1 MFTIKAFLNL
11 TKQNKSRNVKNLIA
25 LLILVCCLQTS
36 HYVYASDDSDI
47 NILVLL
53 SFNTS
58 LPWTKSYLSGLDR
71 VKQQYNVRLNYY
83 IEVMDAAR
91 IGDSM
96 TDDDWVKYLR
106 TKYQNISFDAA
117 IAESAKASLFL
128 NRYGETL
135 IGTNPIVFYTGSET
149 KDFPYTKTLRLQED
163 KAVENTLRLAL
174 KQNPMSKEIVII
186 DGTDVDSRNV
196 MRVLLPLV
204 EEISNIK
211 IKIIKDFT
219 IDELVQIV
227 SSIPSDSILI
237 YNLVFED
244 RTGKKFVPKEVLTKL
259 AEVSPAPIYSFWS
272 SLMGSGVIGGHML
285 DGKETAIK
293 TIEAVMDYVVLN
305 RFRDNYDTLITIV
318 DWLAIERH
326 GIDPATIPKSAEIL
340 NKPTELLD
348 VYAKEF
354 RYLIYFI
361 VFFII
366 LTGFWLRKLT
376 DLNKK
381 LLLEKARAEN
391 LARTDTLTGMN
402 NRRAFF
408 EMCTQACN
416 EAKRLKLPI
425 SIMLLDIDYFKK
437 VNDTY
442 GHMAGD
448 KVLQRFAKIIKE
460 NKRDIDI
467 AARLGG
473 EEFILL
479 LPFSDADGSKNLA
492 ERIRKECE
500 KSKIIYEGK
509 EIAITVSTGIYCDL
523 EPSNPCEISDSIH
536 YADNALYMAK
546 RQGRN
551 QTVISPFSY
560 AYQPKIG

>member
-211 IKIIKDFT
+211 IKI
-219 IDELVQIV
+219 
-227 SSIPSDSILI
+227 
-237 YNLVFED
+237 
-244 RTGKKFVPKEVLTKL
+244 
-259 AEVSPAPIYSFWS
+259 
-272 SLMGSGVIGGHML
+272 
-285 DGKETAIK
+285 
-293 TIEAVMDYVVLN
+293 
-305 RFRDNYDTLITIV
+305 
-318 DWLAIERH
+318 
-326 GIDPATIPKSAEIL
+326 
-340 NKPTELLD
+340 
-348 VYAKEF
+348 
-354 RYLIYFI
+354 
-361 VFFII
+361 
-366 LTGFWLRKLT
+366 LT
-376 DLNKK
+376 D
-381 LLLEKARAEN
+381 
-391 LARTDTLTGMN
+391 
-402 NRRAFF
+402 
-408 EMCTQACN
+408 
-416 EAKRLKLPI
+416 P
-425 SIMLLDIDYFKK
+425 
-437 VNDTY
+437 
-442 GHMAGD
+442 
-448 KVLQRFAKIIKE
+448 
-460 NKRDIDI
+460 
-467 AARLGG
+467 
-473 EEFILL
+473 
-479 LPFSDADGSKNLA
+479 
-492 ERIRKECE
+492 
-500 KSKIIYEGK
+500 
-509 EIAITVSTGIYCDL
+509 
-523 EPSNPCEISDSIH
+523 
-536 YADNALYMAK
+536 
-546 RQGRN
+546 
-551 QTVISPFSY
+551 
-560 AYQPKIG
+560 